1 MIIPIIILAIVF
13 TLIAVRQIGNIKLQI
28 WQIMLFGAI
37 AVLITGQITFL
48 DAFKSINL
56 EIMLFLFS
64 MFVIGTALEE
74 SGYLSHLSYK
84 IFKKANNTNQLLLF
98 ILFGMGLGSA
108 LLMND
113 TLAIIGTP
121 MVLLLAKKHDMN
133 PKALLIALAFA
144 ITIGS
149 VLSPIGNPQNFLIA
163 TQGNIDSPFITFLK
177 YLFLPTIINL
187 LAAFL
192 LIKLFYK
199 EQFNKNSL
207 NHSSETI
214 KDSNL
219 AYLSKISLG
228 LLLILIFIK
237 IIVAFLNISL
247 DFKLVYITL
256 ISALPLLIFS
266 QKRIFIIKK
275 VDWHTLIFFASM
287 FVLMECVWN
296 TGFFQLIIA
305 NLNINILS
313 IPMILAVSVLLSQL
327 ISNVPLVALY
337 LPILSNA
344 GATTTEMM
352 ALAAGSTIAG
362 NLLILGAAS
371 NIIII
376 QNAEKKSGETI
387 TFLEFA
393 KIGIPMTI
401 INILIYWFFFII

>member
-37 AVLITGQITFL
+37 
-48 DAFKSINL
+48 
-56 EIMLFLFS
+56 
-64 MFVIGTALEE
+64 
-74 SGYLSHLSYK
+74 
-84 IFKKANNTNQLLLF
+84 
-98 ILFGMGLGSA
+98 A

-163 TQGNIDSPFITFLK
+163 TQGNIDSPFVTFLK

-187 LAAFL
+187 FFAFL

-199 EQFNKNSL
+199 EQFNKSSL

-228 LLLILIFIK
+228 LLLILILIK
-237 IIVAFLNISL
+237 IIVAFLNIPI

-256 ISALPLLIFS
+256 ISALPILIFS
-266 QKRIFIIKK
+266 QKRILIIKK

-313 IPMILAVSVLLSQL
+313 IPMILAVSV
-327 ISNVPLVALY
+327 
-337 LPILSNA
+337 ILKSSKTQKKNP
-344 GATTTEMM
+344 
-352 ALAAGSTIAG
+352 
-362 NLLILGAAS
+362 
-371 NIIII
+371 
-376 QNAEKKSGETI
+376 EKQ
-387 TFLEFA
+387 
-393 KIGIPMTI
+393 
-401 INILIYWFFFII
+401 